1 MEISYIVLEHGIVI
15 SEFSCL
21 CYPFILSFRE
31 TLQENLR
38 KICLIIKPIIKP
50 QSLIKTNIKKICLMN
65 PFIITISSVFY
76 IFLRI
81 ITLRIRG

>member
-38 KICLIIKPIIKP
+38 KICMIIKPIIKP
-50 QSLIKTNIKKICLMN
+50 QSPINTNIKNMSHE
-65 PFIITISSVFY
+65 PFHHHNSVFY
-76 IFLRI
+76 IFVRVVA
-81 ITLRIRG
+81 LRIRS

>member
-38 KICLIIKPIIKP
+38 KICMIIKPIIKP
-50 QSLIKTNIKKICLMN
+50 QSPINTNIKNICLMN
-65 PFIITISSVFY
+65 PFTITILSFIY
-76 IFLRI
+76 L
-81 ITLRIRG
+81 LGL

>member
-15 SEFSCL
+15 SEFCCL

-38 KICLIIKPIIKP
+38 KICMIIKPIIKP
-50 QSLIKTNIKKICLMN
+50 QSPINTNIKKICLMN
-65 PFIITISSVFY
+65 PFTIKILSFIY
-76 IFLRI
+76 L
-81 ITLRIRG
+81 LGL

>member
-21 CYPFILSFRE
+21 CYPFILLFRE

-38 KICLIIKPIIKP
+38 KIWMIIKSIIKP
-50 QSLIKTNIKKICLMN
+50 QGPINTYIKKIYLMN
-65 PFIITISSVFY
+65 PFTITILSF
-76 IFLRI
+76 IHL
-81 ITLRIRG
+81 LEL

>member
-38 KICLIIKPIIKP
+38 KICMIIKSIIKP
-50 QSLIKTNIKKICLMN
+50 QGPINTY
-65 PFIITISSVFY
+65 T
-76 IFLRI
+76 
-81 ITLRIRG
+81 